1 MPALNILLVE
11 DNEADITLIERAM
24 QDAKLNHAIIKARS
38 GREATQACARQDRAY
53 DLLLLDIGLPDV
65 DGLDALDEMKQ
76 QRWQDDTVV
85 VALTGNRDP
94 AFIHT
99 ARDRGVH
106 ALLNKPLDVS
116 ELVQVLKQNGY
127 FMELVRS

>member
-11 DNEADITLIERAM
+11 DNEADITLTEQAI
-24 QDAKLNHAIIKARS
+24 QDAKLNSQMTAARS
-38 GREATQACARQDRAY
+38 GREAAQACHAPTQPF
-53 DLLLLDIGLPDV
+53 DLLLLDIGLPDL

-76 QRWQDDTVV
+76 QSWQDNTVV

-99 ARDRGVH
+99 ARERGVH
-106 ALLNKPLDVS
+106 ALLTKPLNVND
-116 ELVQVLKQNGY
+116 LVQVLKQNGF
-127 FMELVRS
+127 FMELVRT